1 MHQTTGHLSGKK
13 EGRNLMITVVLNM
26 VISTVELI
34 GGLLSNSLA
43 LISDA
48 LHNFSDGIALLI
60 TYITLKISKKAPN
73 KQLTFGY
80 KRIQILAAMFNAVT
94 LIGICMFLMV
104 EAFHRL
110 KNPSEVEGFSML
122 IVASIGM
129 IANLV
134 GVFLLKDFSKNNLNI
149 KSAYLHLIGD
159 TLSSVAVIVGGVLI
173 IFFKIYWV
181 DPIITLLISIYIIKE
196 TWHVLAETYHILMQ
210 SGPRNLKLEPIA
222 ERMKMI
228 DGIKNIHHLHVWQL
242 TEQEIFFEAHLEMEK
257 DMLLSQVQE
266 KREEA
271 EHVLMHEFGFTHITL
286 QTEINSCPDL
296 NLIATT
302 S

>member
-13 EGRNLMITVVLNM
+13 EGRNLLITVVLNI

-60 TYITLKISKKAPN
+60 AYITLKMSKKAPN

-94 LIGICMFLMV
+94 LIAICVFLLV

-110 KNPSEVEGFSML
+110 QNPSEVEGYSML

-181 DPIITLLISIYIIKE
+181 DPVITLLISVYIIKE

-210 SGPRNLKLEPIA
+210 SGPKDLQLEPIA
-222 ERMKMI
+222 ERMKLI

-242 TEQEIFFEAHLEMEK
+242 TEQEIFFEAHLEMEY
-257 DMLLSQVQE
+257 DMLLSMVQE

-286 QTEINSCPDL
+286 QTEINCCPDL
-296 NLIATT
+296 NLIAST

>member
-13 EGRNLMITVVLNM
+13 EGRNLLITVVLNI

-60 TYITLKISKKAPN
+60 AYITLKMSKKAPN

-94 LIGICMFLMV
+94 LIAICVFLLV

-110 KNPSEVEGFSML
+110 QNPSEVEGYSML

-181 DPIITLLISIYIIKE
+181 DPVITLLISVYIIKE

-210 SGPRNLKLEPIA
+210 SGPKDLQLEPIA
-222 ERMKMI
+222 ERMKLI

-242 TEQEIFFEAHLEMEK
+242 TEQEIFFEAHLEMEN
-257 DMLLSQVQE
+257 DMLLSMVQE

-286 QTEINSCPDL
+286 QTEINCCPDL
-296 NLIATT
+296 NLIAST